1 MFIKITSVISGSECQ
16 YKYYSNYYKKL
27 QATDEIDMEWA
38 EKQGLFK
45 GCRWMS
51 CIKVGDTLVLNTD
64 IAAKLPEIAEGNF
77 TYEEIVA
84 KYMNQTLYSDTNAFE
99 VIEWITP
106 KRAKLREL
114 KPVFD
119 KGEVHESTDRF
130 ESDPEAVIFEVRMR
144 KNGCF
149 YQTGQK
155 CCPYCP
161 TEHPHYY
168 YDLSF

>member
-16 YKYYSNYYKKL
+16 HKYYSDYHKKL

-38 EKQGLFK
+38 QKAGLWK
-45 GCRWMS
+45 GYRWMS
-51 CIKVGDTLVLNTD
+51 NIRVGETLVINT
-64 IAAKLPEIAEGNF
+64 EIADKLTEISAGNF
-77 TYEEIVA
+77 TYEEVVA
-84 KYMNQTLYSDTNAFE
+84 KYMNQTLHSDTNAFE

-114 KPVFD
+114 KPIFD
-119 KGEVHESTDRF
+119 EGEVHESTDRF
-130 ESDPEAVIFEVRMR
+130 EPDPDAEIFEVRMR
-144 KNGCF
+144 KNGGF
-149 YQTGQK
+149 YLPKQK
-155 CCPYCP
+155 GCPYMP

>member
-16 YKYYSNYYKKL
+16 HKYYSDYHKKL
-27 QATDEIDMEWA
+27 QDTDEIDMEWA
-38 EKQGLFK
+38 QKAGLWK
-45 GCRWMS
+45 GYRWMS
-51 CIKVGDTLVLNTD
+51 NIRVGETLVINTE
-64 IAAKLPEIAEGNF
+64 IADKLPEISAGNF
-77 TYEEIVA
+77 TYEEVVA

-114 KPVFD
+114 KPIFD
-119 KGEVHESTDRF
+119 EGEVHESTDRF
-130 ESDPEAVIFEVRMR
+130 EPDPDAEIFEVRMR
-144 KNGCF
+144 KNGGF
-149 YQTGQK
+149 YLPKQK
-155 CCPYCP
+155 GCPYMP